1 MNHSEVCQELS
12 KAVFNIDIQEQNHQQ
27 KHPLDLNQINL
38 HHHLTPAVNSL
49 LVQFIHS
56 IQIMPTRTGANS
68 FFLLIRFIT
77 DCLQKYFGLLK
88 VH

>member
-1 MNHSEVCQELS
+1 MNHSEVCRELS
-12 KAVFNIDIQEQNHQQ
+12 KTVFNIDIQEQNHQQ

-56 IQIMPTRTGANS
+56 IRIMPTRTGANS
-68 FFLLIRFIT
+68 YFYLL
-77 DCLQKYFGLLK
+77 GLLLT
-88 VH
+88 VYENILGY